1 MRILCHLC
9 IYLATIFVTLHFIIK
24 NYIVKEENEFDNQ
37 EVVEISEDDQEHA
50 STANDNEEDEDDEAF
65 YSNKYCKNTGI
76 KDLQRNFPTNP
87 IFKCLAGY
95 NCNFS
100 THKSGDYI
108 KHYETVHLHQKVDP
122 MAICS
127 YNCCPHSSN
136 QQCQF

>member
-9 IYLATIFVTLHFIIK
+9 MYLATIFVTLHCIIK

-108 KHYETVHLHQKVDP
+108 KHYETVHLHQKVALP
-122 MAICS
+122 
-127 YNCCPHSSN
+127 YY
-136 QQCQF
+136 QFR